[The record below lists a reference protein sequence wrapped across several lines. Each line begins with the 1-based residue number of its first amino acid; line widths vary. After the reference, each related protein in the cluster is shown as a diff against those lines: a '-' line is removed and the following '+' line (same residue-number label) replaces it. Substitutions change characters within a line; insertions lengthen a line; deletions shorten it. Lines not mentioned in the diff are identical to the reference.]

1 MQVLFTT
8 YGPRADKEKSL
19 PAFKLKRKEE
29 KKMENVNIAKA
40 VATGITGIA
49 AGIMAW
55 LSARLGELLYVL
67 IILAV
72 MMIVDYISG
81 MAASKAEAIDHP
93 DNPEY
98 GWNSRKGARGIF
110 KKVGYLC
117 IIAVAMVIDYIVIK
131 VAKEA
136 GIVIK
141 APTFFGLLA
150 TIWYVLNELL
160 SIIENAGRMG
170 APIPEWL
177 KKYISVLKNKIEST
191 GTNNDESV

>member
-1 MQVLFTT
+1 
-8 YGPRADKEKSL
+8 
-19 PAFKLKRKEE
+19 
-29 KKMENVNIAKA
+29 MENVNRAKA
-40 VATGITGIA
+40 AATGITGMA

-55 LSARLGELLYVL
+55 LSARLGALLYVL

-98 GWNSRKGARGIF
+98 GWNSRKGTRGII

-131 VAKEA
+131 VATEA

-141 APTFFGLLA
+141 VPTFFGLLV

>member
-1 MQVLFTT
+1 
-8 YGPRADKEKSL
+8 
-19 PAFKLKRKEE
+19 
-29 KKMENVNIAKA
+29 MENVNIAKA
-40 VATGITGIA
+40 VATGITGMA

-110 KKVGYLC
+110 KKVGYIC
-117 IIAVAMVIDYIVIK
+117 IIAVAMVIDYIVII

-136 GIVIK
+136 GIVMK

-177 KKYISVLKNKIEST
+177 KKYIAVLKNKIESS
-191 GTNNDESV
+191 GTNNDESA

>member
-1 MQVLFTT
+1 MVT
-8 YGPRADKEKSL
+8 RADKEKSL

-40 VATGITGIA
+40 VATGITGMA

-110 KKVGYLC
+110 KKVGYIC